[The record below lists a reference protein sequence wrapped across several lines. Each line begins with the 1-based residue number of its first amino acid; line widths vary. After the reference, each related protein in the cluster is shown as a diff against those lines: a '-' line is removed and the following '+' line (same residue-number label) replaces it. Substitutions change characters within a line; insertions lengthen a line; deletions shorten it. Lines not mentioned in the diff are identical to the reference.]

1 MSNAF
6 EIKIPS
12 DPKFAKIIRCGIQHS
27 AQVVGFT
34 DSECQ
39 AITLAVDEAVTN
51 IIRHAYQ
58 GDATQVITAICHLQ
72 DDGLEIILKDNGTS
86 ADASQ
91 MQSRP
96 LDQVR
101 PGGLGVHFMKTIMD
115 TVDYKSSPEN
125 GNQLTMRK
133 NLSGKGKPD
142 AEN

>member
-1 MSNAF
+1 MNNAF

-12 DPKFAKIIRCGIQHS
+12 DPKFAKIIRCGVQHS
-27 AQVVGFT
+27 ARVLGFN

-58 GDATQVITAICHLQ
+58 GDHTQKITAICHLY
-72 DDGLEIILKDNGTS
+72 DDGLEIILKDSGQT
-86 ADASQ
+86 ADSSQ
-91 MQSRP
+91 LQSRP

-115 TVDYKSSPEN
+115 IVDYKSSPEN

-133 NLSGKGKPD
+133 YLSGKGKPD